1 MARQFKSRND
11 EGNDGDDEN
20 ESETTR
26 QDEETMG
33 EKAKSNL
40 IQEVSETG
48 LYTSTGARNMLGTN
62 RRKVRTTETTKLDHL
77 RSDEE
82 WSNIY
87 AAKRPQSVGKMIGSS
102 ET

>member
-26 QDEETMG
+26 RDEETMG

-62 RRKVRTTETTKLDHL
+62 RRKVRTMETTKLDHL
-77 RSDEE
+77 RSDKE

-87 AAKRPQSVGKMIGSS
+87 TAKRPQSVGKMIGSS